1 MKKHNFG
8 MTGIAVLALLVV
20 AMTGACKSS
29 GMALSDRGQLMK
41 IDIELP
47 QDLSDGQTE
56 QLLVTIANRG
66 VNKIGGVVFEVEM
79 PNELIVVSQDS
90 SPGVNWT
97 DRLSSSGTKIFQYRS
112 GNIEVATESEV
123 KYQVRAQFGSLNR
136 TGDIK
141 VTAWSD
147 DIPGDRLI
155 ETRYIKLRK

>member
-8 MTGIAVLALLVV
+8 MITMAAIALLAVV
-20 AMTGACKSS
+20 LIGACKHS

-47 QDLSDGQTE
+47 QDLSDGQIE
-56 QLLVTIANRG
+56 RLLVTIANRG
-66 VNKIGGVVFEVEM
+66 VNTIDDVIFEVEM
-79 PNELIVVSQDS
+79 PNELVIMNQNP
-90 SPGVNWT
+90 SPGVKWT
-97 DRLSSSGTKIFQYRS
+97 DRLSSYGTKIYQYRS
-112 GNIEVATESEV
+112 GDIEVGTESEV
-123 KYQVRAQFGSLNR
+123 KFEVRAQFGSLNR

-155 ETRYIKLRK
+155 ETRYIKLRN